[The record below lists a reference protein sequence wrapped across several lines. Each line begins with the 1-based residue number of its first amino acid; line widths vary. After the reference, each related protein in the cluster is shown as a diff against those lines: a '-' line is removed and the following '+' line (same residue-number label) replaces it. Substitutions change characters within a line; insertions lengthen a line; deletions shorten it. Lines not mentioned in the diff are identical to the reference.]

1 MRRGADAGTPPDRVL
16 RASGRRRSARRA
28 AGAVAALVVGVLVL
42 SGCGAFGIPAPRSA
56 TSSPSAEEVAPD
68 LARYYGQTL
77 QWSPCEDGAEC
88 TTATAPLDWSAPD
101 PATDIQLALVRHTAR
116 GSGEPRGS
124 LFVNPG
130 GPGASGVDF
139 VKAGVDSATSRA
151 LQDDY
156 DVVGWDPRGV
166 GASTAVDC
174 VDDAQLDAL
183 LYQET
188 DAAPGTPQADDELIQ
203 ASKDFAASC
212 AARSGDLLE
221 FIDTRSTAHDLDMLR
236 ALVGDPQLNYLG
248 YSYGTSIGAQ
258 YAQDF
263 PAHVGR
269 MVLDG
274 ATDPAASAFDVVL
287 AQTTGFRDSF
297 EAYMSACLAASGC
310 PFRGSVDDGIGM
322 VASLLATLDASPV
335 RAADGRELDRAVMR
349 SAIDAALYS
358 EKQWPTLTTA
368 FTRAMQGDPSIAF
381 ALADNYFGRNPDGTY
396 RGNYFE
402 AFLAIQCV
410 DHPVERDASV
420 LATEAR
426 EIRSAEGELADADTS
441 RDAEPD
447 PICGNWPYAA
457 RQAPGPVSAE
467 GAAPIVVVG
476 TTGDPATPYS
486 WAQALA
492 GQLSSGVLLTYRGE
506 GHIAY
511 DERDPCIVAAV
522 DGYLLG
528 GDPPADGTTC
538 G

>member
-1 MRRGADAGTPPDRVL
+1 MRRRGTRTTAL
-16 RASGRRRSARRA
+16 RRSGAL
-28 AGAVAALVVGVLVL
+28 GAVLLAAAVAL
-42 SGCGAFGIPAPRSA
+42 SGCGLIPVPEPRSS
-56 TSSPSAEEVAPD
+56 TSSPTTEEVAPD
-68 LARYYGQTL
+68 LARYYEQAIT
-77 QWSPCEDGAEC
+77 WAPCEDGAQC
-88 TTATAPLDWSAPD
+88 ASVTAPLDWSAPD
-101 PATDIQLALVRHTAR
+101 PATDIQLALTRHTAR
-116 GSGEPRGS
+116 GSGAPRGS

-139 VKAGVDSATSRA
+139 VKASVNQAVSRD
-151 LQDDY
+151 LQDAY

-174 VDDAQLDAL
+174 VDDAQLDSF
-183 LYQET
+183 LYGQTE
-188 DAAPGTPQADDELIQ
+188 APPGTPQHDEELEQ
-203 ASKDFAASC
+203 AARSFAQSC
-212 AARSGDLLE
+212 AARSGSLLE
-221 FIDTRSTAHDLDMLR
+221 FIDTQSTVHDLDMLR

-274 ATDPAASAFDVVL
+274 ATDPSASSFDVVL
-287 AQTTGFRDSF
+287 AQTQGFRTSF
-297 EAYMSACLAASGC
+297 EAYMAACLAGEGC
-310 PFRGSVDDGIGM
+310 PFRGSVEEG
-322 VASLLATLDASPV
+322 VQTAAALLERLDQSPL
-335 RAADGRELDRAVMR
+335 RARDGRELDGQVMR
-349 SAIDAALYS
+349 SAIDSALYS
-358 EKQWPTLTTA
+358 ERQWPALTTA
-368 FTRAMQGDPSIAF
+368 FAEALRGESATAF
-381 ALADNYFGRNPDGTY
+381 ALADSYFGRSPDGTY
-396 RGNYFE
+396 TGNFYE

-410 DHPVERDASV
+410 DYPVERDPAV
-420 LATEAR
+420 LVREAA
-426 EIRSAEGELADADTS
+426 EIRAAGGELADDDTA
-441 RDAEPD
+441 RDGEPD
-447 PICGNWPYAA
+447 ALCGEWPYAA
-457 RQAPGPVSAE
+457 RQAPAPVSAE

-492 GQLSSGVLLTYRGE
+492 GQLSSGVLLTYEGE

-528 GDPPADGTTC
+528 GDPPAAGTRC

>member
-1 MRRGADAGTPPDRVL
+1 MRRARPAATPARGA
-16 RASGRRRSARRA
+16 RAAGRRRSARRA

-56 TSSPSAEEVAPD
+56 TSSPTAEEVAPD
-68 LARYYGQTL
+68 LARYYDQTL
-77 QWSPCEDGAEC
+77 EWSPCEDGAQC

-101 PATDIQLALVRHTAR
+101 PAKDIRLALVRHTAR
-116 GSGEPRGS
+116 GSGQPIGS

-139 VKAGVDSATSRA
+139 VKSGVDSATSRA
-151 LQDDY
+151 LQDGY

-188 DAAPGTPQADDELIQ
+188 DAPPGTPQADAEVIQ
-203 ASKDFAASC
+203 DSKDFAASC
-212 AARSGDLLE
+212 AARSGELLE

-236 ALVGDPQLNYLG
+236 ALVGDPQLHYLG

-263 PAHVGR
+263 PTHVGR

-274 ATDPAASAFDVVL
+274 ATDPAASPFDVTL
-287 AQTTGFRDSF
+287 AQTTGFRESF
-297 EAYMSACLAASGC
+297 EAYMAACLAASGC
-310 PFRGSVDDGIGM
+310 PFSGSVDEGIGM
-322 VASLLATLDASPV
+322 AASLLATLDASPV
-335 RAADGRELDRAVMR
+335 RAADGRELDRSVMDSAVTG
-349 SAIDAALYS
+349 ALYS
-358 EKQWPTLTTA
+358 EKQWPTLTAA

-381 ALADNYFGRNPDGTY
+381 ALADSYFGRNADGTY

-402 AFLAIQCV
+402 AFLAISCIDQ
-410 DHPVERDASV
+410 PIERDPSV

-426 EIRSAEGELADADTS
+426 QIRAAEGALADPDTS
-441 RDAEPD
+441 RDGEPD
-447 PICGNWPYAA
+447 AICADWPYAA
-457 RQAPGPVSAE
+457 RQAPAPVSAE

-522 DGYLLG
+522 DGYLLR